1 MGEMNMH
8 PTRTWELWCWNI
20 ECPDYG
26 KTGEG
31 NIVFKEAYGNNQN
44 SLFKCTTCGH
54 CFSET
59 HGTTF
64 FGLKAS
70 REEVIRTLAILPE
83 KGSIRGVARASG
95 HTPNT
100 VIRWMTV
107 AAEHCNEVTEYFFHD
122 LDLNIIQIDEIW
134 SYIKKGR
141 KSC

>member
-1 MGEMNMH
+1 MH
-8 PTRTWELWCWNI
+8 PTKTWELWCWNE
-20 ECPDYG
+20 ECPAYG

-31 NIVFKEAYGNNQN
+31 NIIFKESYGSNQN

-59 HGTTF
+59 HGTPF

-70 REEVIRTLAILPE
+70 REEVVRTLAMLPE

-100 VIRWMTV
+100 IIRWMTV
-107 AAEHCNEVTEYFFHD
+107 ASEHCNEVTEYFFHD
-122 LDLNIIQIDEIW
+122 LDLNTIQIDEIW
-134 SYIKKGR
+134 SYIKKGK
-141 KSC
+141 KSY